1 MLEDLGTNL
10 FVLYIALAANFLT
23 PLLPINVSPM
33 FKDSM
38 GLRHL
43 IAFIGLVFL
52 TVVSDAEFDS
62 VESIGL
68 VLLGCAAIYFWFML
82 ASKMTA
88 NWWILLV
95 ILVAALY
102 LMNIYK
108 IYTKRP
114 TAETKK
120 YLQIGEYVAMGASA
134 LVTIFGFLIYVGE
147 RKIKYRGK
155 FDFATLILGTPMAK
169 GTPSKSAYWD
179 SLKAAFLVAPGSA
192 SAFASRVQSGGFVSD
207 DSIAPVSSF
216 DFVAA
221 T

>member
-10 FVLYIALAANFLT
+10 FVLYAVLAANFLT
-23 PLLPINVSPM
+23 PLLPINVTP
-33 FKDSM
+33 FIKDSM

-68 VLLGCAAIYFWFML
+68 VLLGCASIYFWFML

-88 NWWILLV
+88 NWWIVLAL
-95 ILVAALY
+95 LVAALY

-134 LVTIFGFLIYVGE
+134 LVTIFGFLIFVGE

-155 FDFATLILGTPMAK
+155 FDFSTLILGTPTAK
-169 GTPSKSAYWD
+169 GTSSKSPYWD
-179 SLKAAFLVAPGSA
+179 SLKAAFMVAPGSV
-192 SAFASRVQSGGFVSD
+192 SGSRVQSGGFISD
-207 DSIAPVSSF
+207 DSISPVSSF

-221 T
+221 E